1 MTVMG
6 ATTWGEGPVRT
17 IGVAIA
23 VPEPYA
29 SELRQYRASFGDPQA
44 DAVPT
49 HITLLPPT
57 QVDAA
62 ELPLIEQHLGQVAA
76 RNQAFR
82 MHLRGT
88 ATFRPVSPVVFVVV
102 TEGISACEVL
112 AADVLSGQ
120 LQRELTFPYHP
131 HVTVAH
137 HLDDSALDKAFE
149 TLADYDC
156 VFDVTDFYLYVHGDD
171 EVWRTHRRFALSGP
185 IVQ

>member
-1 MTVMG
+1 M
-6 ATTWGEGPVRT
+6 RT

-49 HITLLPPT
+49 HVTLLPPT

-62 ELPLIEQHLGQVAA
+62 KLPLIEQHLEQVAA

-112 AADVLSGQ
+112 AADVLSGH

-185 IVQ
+185 VVQ